1 MKDKIKLSVLKE
13 LDDTMFSQ
21 KNTQIRYN
29 SDVKTNPDT
38 PKPDFTETEYAIKLI
53 DEKFVKKYEV
63 KNDNGEVDKEK
74 TENFKELAKNFQEH
88 TGNLFPKITD
98 ENSSEISKFGRIAGY
113 NPSILKGEQ
122 EKNTYF
128 VKEMVKE
135 VSKVVRD
142 LPDDIVKNYKSVTNA
157 LDEKIKSDK
166 TSESTKEFAKKQLE
180 YVNAVKS
187 GKKEEFLAKE
197 KAEWE
202 EKSGKS
208 EKNSVE
214 DAKANQE
221 KSEKEA
227 KEEKTKVEVEEK
239 TKKEEPTFEDF
250 EEEVNVEEISDDEF
264 PF

>member
-1 MKDKIKLSVLKE
+1 
-13 LDDTMFSQ
+13 
-21 KNTQIRYN
+21 
-29 SDVKTNPDT
+29 
-38 PKPDFTETEYAIKLI
+38 
-53 DEKFVKKYEV
+53 
-63 KNDNGEVDKEK
+63 
-74 TENFKELAKNFQEH
+74 
-88 TGNLFPKITD
+88 
-98 ENSSEISKFGRIAGY
+98 
-113 NPSILKGEQ
+113 
-122 EKNTYF
+122 
-128 VKEMVKE
+128 MVKE

-142 LPDDIVKNYKSVTNA
+142 LPDDIVKKYKSVTNA

-227 KEEKTKVEVEEK
+227 KEEKTKVEEK
-239 TKKEEPTFEDF
+239 TKEEPNLEEF
-250 EEEVNVEEISDDEF
+250 EEFDKADEIEVSDDEF

>member
-1 MKDKIKLSVLKE
+1 
-13 LDDTMFSQ
+13 
-21 KNTQIRYN
+21 
-29 SDVKTNPDT
+29 
-38 PKPDFTETEYAIKLI
+38 
-53 DEKFVKKYEV
+53 
-63 KNDNGEVDKEK
+63 
-74 TENFKELAKNFQEH
+74 
-88 TGNLFPKITD
+88 
-98 ENSSEISKFGRIAGY
+98 
-113 NPSILKGEQ
+113 
-122 EKNTYF
+122 
-128 VKEMVKE
+128 MVKE

-227 KEEKTKVEVEEK
+227 KEEKTK
-239 TKKEEPTFEDF
+239 EEPNLEEF
-250 EEEVNVEEISDDEF
+250 EEFDKADEIEVSDDEF